1 MRYSSSFILAMLV
14 AFSPIAWA
22 AEVTFSDA
30 IPGRPFSAAVT
41 VDDTVYLAGQ
51 LGVIP
56 GEAQVVPGG
65 IEAETHQMLKN
76 IQSTLG
82 SLDMDFGDVV
92 KCTVMLADIAEWSTF
107 NGVYTQYFKSP
118 YPARSAFGASGLA
131 LNARVEME
139 CIAVK
144 SEPAGS

>member
-1 MRYSSSFILAMLV
+1 MRHSSSFILAMLV
-14 AFSPIAWA
+14 AFSPIVWA
-22 AEVTFSDA
+22 AEVTFSEA

-41 VDDTVYLAGQ
+41 VDETVYLAGQ

-65 IEAETHQMLKN
+65 IEAETHQMMKN